1 MEISVITE
9 LIATVGFPI
18 LCVLAL
24 GVFIYRIWKQS
35 AERETLLM
43 AEITKSREVNEQF
56 AAIIAKY
63 NSELTEI
70 KTDIREIKTTITK
83 EDN

>member
-1 MEISVITE
+1 MEFAVITE
-9 LIATVGFPI
+9 AIATIGFPI
-18 LCVLAL
+18 VCVLAL
-24 GVFIYRIWKQS
+24 GVFVYKLWQQS
-35 AERETLLM
+35 VKREENLM
-43 AEITKSREVNEQF
+43 SEIAANREINEQF